1 MENYRAIGLTLT
13 LFVFC
18 VHPLLW
24 FGLGL
29 ALGSGRIQVRLPSF
43 TPRASKP
50 GETLWDAFNR
60 KQAPDL

>member
-1 MENYRAIGLTLT
+1 MEQYRAIGLTLT

-29 ALGSGRIQVRLPSF
+29 MLGSGRLQVRLPSF
-43 TPRASKP
+43 KPRASKP
-50 GETLWDAFNR
+50 GETVFDYFNR
-60 KQAPDL
+60 KKIPDL